1 MPDGVPDNNSRET
14 PKFSEKDGR
23 ELFIAQFCQRNNCE
37 IIEPK
42 KRTLSSDDDQLS
54 PKKVQIHLVL
64 NLVLNLAFFKLKFDE
79 NESGEEDEA
88 AETKIEVK
96 EEFVPGWVKREADCT
111 DEDGISNK
119 GLPSRNKWQT
129 GVVAFAHD
137 AYQPQETKTGAFT
150 KLKTTLKK
158 KKS

>member
-1 MPDGVPDNNSRET
+1 MINSVQKRYKCSFE
-14 PKFSEKDGR
+14 S
-23 ELFIAQFCQRNNCE
+23 FILLCC
-37 IIEPK
+37 
-42 KRTLSSDDDQLS
+42 L
-54 PKKVQIHLVL
+54 
-64 NLVLNLAFFKLKFDE
+64 FKLKFDE
-79 NESGEEDEA
+79 NESGEDEA
-88 AETKIEVK
+88 PDTKIEPK
-96 EEFVPGWVKREADCT
+96 EEFVPGWVKREADDT

-137 AYQPQETKTGAFT
+137 AYQPQETKTGAFS